1 MFTLLIFLSI
11 EKFLLICFDRCFA
24 SSGIS
29 HVTFRFSQL
38 ELLCTEEVPASL
50 VLMYLCDKDCFSRE
64 KGTLISGRTHTN
76 GQEVGDALLLVICST
91 LAKLIL
97 YVCVCL
103 FVCFCLW
110 EKKS

>member
-1 MFTLLIFLSI
+1 M
-11 EKFLLICFDRCFA
+11 
-24 SSGIS
+24 
-29 HVTFRFSQL
+29 TFRFSQL
-38 ELLCTEEVPASL
+38 ELLCAVEVPASL

-76 GQEVGDALLLVICST
+76 GQEEGDALLLVICST